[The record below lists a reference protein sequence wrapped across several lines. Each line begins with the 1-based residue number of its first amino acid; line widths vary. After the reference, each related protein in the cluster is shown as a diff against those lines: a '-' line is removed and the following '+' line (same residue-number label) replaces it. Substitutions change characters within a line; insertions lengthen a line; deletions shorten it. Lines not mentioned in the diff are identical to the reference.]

1 MAHERKNYTV
11 LIGYPAGGGHWTE
24 AGQKVD
30 LLDVEALALEQ
41 AGRIKLTSQL
51 EAEQAA
57 AAAAAEVAAA
67 AAAAQP
73 AKKATKTTATKDAE

>member
-1 MAHERKNYTV
+1 MAHERKSYTV

-57 AAAAAEVAAA
+57 AAAE

>member
-1 MAHERKNYTV
+1 MAHERKSYTV

-24 AGQKVD
+24 AGDKLD

-41 AGRIKLTSQL
+41 AGRIKLTSQV

-57 AAAAAEVAAA
+57 AKASTKSTAKGAE
-67 AAAAQP
+67 
-73 AKKATKTTATKDAE
+73 

>member
-57 AAAAAEVAAA
+57 ADAA
-67 AAAAQP
+67 

>member
-57 AAAAAEVAAA
+57 AAAEAA

>member
-1 MAHERKNYTV
+1 MAHERKSYTV

-24 AGQKVD
+24 AGDKLE

-41 AGRIKLTSQL
+41 AGRIKLTSQV

-57 AAAAAEVAAA
+57 AKASTKSTAKGAE
-67 AAAAQP
+67 
-73 AKKATKTTATKDAE
+73 

>member
-1 MAHERKNYTV
+1 MAHERKSYTV

-24 AGQKVD
+24 AGDKLD

-41 AGRIKLTSQL
+41 AGRITLTSQV

-57 AAAAAEVAAA
+57 AKASTKSTAKGAE
-67 AAAAQP
+67 
-73 AKKATKTTATKDAE
+73 

>member
-1 MAHERKNYTV
+1 MAHERKSYTV

-24 AGQKVD
+24 AGDKLE

-41 AGRIKLTSQL
+41 AGRIQLTSQV

-57 AAAAAEVAAA
+57 AKASTKSTAKGAE
-67 AAAAQP
+67 
-73 AKKATKTTATKDAE
+73 

>member
-1 MAHERKNYTV
+1 MAHERKTYTV

-24 AGQKVD
+24 ADQKVD

-57 AAAAAEVAAA
+57 AAAAATA
-67 AAAAQP
+67 
-73 AKKATKTTATKDAE
+73 AKKAAKTTATKDAE

>member
-1 MAHERKNYTV
+1 MAHERKSYTV

-57 AAAAAEVAAA
+57 AAAEAA

>member
-1 MAHERKNYTV
+1 MAHERKSYTV

-57 AAAAAEVAAA
+57 EAAAPA
-67 AAAAQP
+67 